1 VHNPIETIRQLA
13 EVRKMSQKF
22 ADEVASGCAAE
33 PEPARFGVITRYPR
47 RAEARTAAADRRRAL
62 SGNAARSKAVVL
74 FPSRQASRL
83 PLSFLLELPARQ
95 FR

>member
-33 PEPARFGVITRYPR
+33 PEPARFGVTNALPAPR
-47 RAEARTAAADRRRAL
+47 RSADRC
-62 SGNAARSKAVVL
+62 SGSTSSA
-74 FPSRQASRL
+74 
-83 PLSFLLELPARQ
+83 
-95 FR
+95 